1 MNRAGVRVE
10 RVPLRAADSK
20 KGQPILPFASA
31 EAWERWLSKHRDDS
45 DGVWLKL
52 AKKSSGVASVTHAEA
67 LDVALCYGWIDGQ
80 GSACDADHWLVR
92 FTPRRPKS
100 RWSKVN
106 RGKVAELIAM
116 GRMRPAGLAAI
127 EAAKADGRWDAAYD
141 SQATATVPE
150 DLQRELDAHPQASAF
165 FAGLNKANR
174 YSILHRVAA
183 AKTPETRA
191 ARIAKFVA
199 MLEESREIH
208 PR

>member
-1 MNRAGVRVE
+1 MG
-10 RVPLRAADSK
+10 RVPVRAADFK

-31 EAWERWLSKHRDDS
+31 EAWERWLSQHHDDS

-52 AKKSSGVASVTHAEA
+52 AKKTSGIPSVTHAEA

-80 GSACDADHWLVR
+80 GSSYDDDHWLAR

-106 RGKVAELIAM
+106 QGKVAELIAT

-150 DLQRELDAHPQASAF
+150 DLQWELDAHPQASAF
-165 FAGLNKANR
+165 FASLNRANR

-183 AKTPETRA
+183 AKTPENRA
-191 ARIAKFVA
+191 ARISKFVA
-199 MLEESREIH
+199 MLEEGRAIH